1 MFIQTSSEGRI
12 IGMME
17 ATVTDYDG
25 TVIEQDTTGYVEV
38 DLPDDF
44 DQDHISNYLYKD
56 GVFTYDEDPDLIAER
71 ERNQAIKDHQE
82 TLQILPD
89 AVAELSETV
98 SSNTGESDSIA
109 DAVAELSELVSQ
121 LIVKEESSG

>member
-1 MFIQTSSEGRI
+1 MFIQTNSEGRI

-17 ATVTDYDG
+17 ATFTDDDG
-25 TVIEQDTTGYVEV
+25 KIVEQDTTGYTEV
-38 DLPDDF
+38 TLPDDF

-71 ERNQAIKDHQE
+71 ERNQATKDQQE

-121 LIVKEESSG
+121 LIVKEKTDG